1 MKAAVRSED
10 GYSLTEL
17 MVAAGAGMMVLLVLF
32 AMFDLSW
39 KSSAKVTQRVD
50 ANARAKP
57 AIQNLM
63 NDLHSAC
70 TGPAIAPLLPGS
82 TDNQLRFQSATGG
95 GVAPTPQKH
104 TVTYENGGLTERIYN
119 ATSGANPNW
128 TYSATPS
135 STRILLE
142 GVDAP
147 DEAYGTP
154 FSYYASQAGVIQT
167 TPLPVP
173 LSSTDAARAVQV
185 KVGMEVAP
193 SSQPVDDEN
202 ASVTLTDAAVFRFS
216 PFSEDP
222 LKVNGP
228 CA

>member
-1 MKAAVRSED
+1 MMAAVRSER
-10 GYSLTEL
+10 GTSITEL
-17 MVAAGAGMMVLLVLF
+17 MVAASAGALVLLGMF
-32 AMFDLSW
+32 AMFDLAM
-39 KSSAKVTQRVD
+39 KNSAQVTQRVD

-63 NDLHSAC
+63 ADLHSAC

-82 TDNQLRFQSATGG
+82 SESQLQFQSATGG
-95 GVAPTPQKH
+95 GVSPTPQKH
-104 TVTYENGGLTERIYN
+104 VVTYENGDLTERIYD
-119 ATSGANPNW
+119 TTGGTNPTW
-128 TYSATPS
+128 TYSASPS
-135 STRILLE
+135 STRILIE
-142 GVDAP
+142 DVDAP

-154 FSYYASQAGVIQT
+154 FSYYASQGGVIQT

-173 LSSTDAARAVQV
+173 LSTTDAARAVQV

-193 SSQPVDDEN
+193 SSQLVNDEN
-202 ASVTLTDAAVFRFS
+202 AAITLTDAAVFRFS

-222 LKVNGP
+222 TKVNGP

>member
-1 MKAAVRSED
+1 MRAMRD
-10 GYSLTEL
+10 QGGYSLIEL
-17 MVAAGAGMMVLLVLF
+17 MVAASAGAVVLLGLF
-32 AMFDLSW
+32 AMFDLSL
-39 KSSAKVTQRVD
+39 KNSAQVTARVD

-57 AIQNLM
+57 AIQQLM
-63 NDLHSAC
+63 TDLHSAC
-70 TGPAIAPLLPGS
+70 TGPAIAPVQTGS
-82 TDNQLRFQSATGG
+82 TDNQLRFLTATGG
-95 GVAPTPQKH
+95 GVSPTPEKH
-104 TVTYENGGLTERIYN
+104 IVSYENGDLVERIYP
-119 ATSGANPNW
+119 ATGGANPLW
-128 TYSATPS
+128 TFSASPT
-135 STRILLE
+135 STRILIE
-142 GVDAP
+142 DVDAP

-173 LSSTDAARAVQV
+173 LSATDAARAVQV

-193 SSQPVDDEN
+193 SSTPVDDPN

-222 LKVNGP
+222 TKVNGP